1 MKSIYLPKVFP
12 LPWAIDNSIGAIVFL
27 YLGDLFKRYQF
38 RSWHIT
44 LVLIPI
50 LFTWVNS
57 VFAWDYQI
65 NMKSM
70 VYSHWLLD
78 LLIPCSFSFVLYLG
92 CLALKRIFFVNSLLA
107 YVGQCSI
114 TIFFTHVVFLHYTDG
129 YLPAVQVF
137 IALTGGGIV
146 HAISNQNRF
155 TRFLFIGKK

>member
-27 YLGDLFKRYQF
+27 YLGDLFKHYLF

-70 VYSHWLLD
+70 VYNHWLLD

-137 IALTGGGIV
+137 IALTGGIIV